1 MRSPGWLLGLAVLAA
16 CSRAP
21 ATPEAFRVGLITP
34 GSITDAAWNSGAYHG
49 LEAIH
54 DSLAI
59 AVSHVEA
66 RTPAAQEEALRAY
79 AAQGYALVFAHGYEF
94 QDLAERV
101 SAEYPRTTFIVT
113 SGARTLHQVSPLI
126 FRLEEASYLAGMVAG
141 RLTKSNVIGFVG
153 GVELP
158 PVKAAYEGWVNG
170 AIAVNPKVESRSTY
184 LNNWDDAALGREAAL
199 ALIRYNV
206 DVFHHNADAAA
217 LGLFQAAKETP
228 GVLVFGANADQSGL
242 ASAIVPGSAMIDL
255 PRAFLAVARE
265 VQKGKF
271 KPRVIVFGL
280 EGGVVRYE
288 PNPAYPGV
296 LPNDLGPQ
304 LKSARDSIIAGT
316 LRPTVRLK

>member
-1 MRSPGWLLGLAVLAA
+1 MRRILFGCFLLGA
-16 CSRAP
+16 CTRAP
-21 ATPEAFRVGLITP
+21 AAPGELRVGLITP

-54 DSLAI
+54 DSLGVP
-59 AVSHVEA
+59 VSHVEA

-79 AAQGYALVFAHGYEF
+79 AAQGYGLVFAHGYEF
-94 QDLAERV
+94 QDAAERV
-101 SAEYPRTTFIVT
+101 SAEYPRTIFIVT
-113 SGARTLHQVSPLI
+113 SGARTRHNVSPLI

-170 AIAVNPKVESRSTY
+170 ARSVNPAIASRSTY

-199 ALIRYNV
+199 ALIRVKV

-217 LGLFQAAKETP
+217 LGVFQAAKETP
-228 GVLVFGANADQSGL
+228 GVLVFGANADQSAL
-242 ASAIVPGSAMIDL
+242 APEIVPGSAMIDL
-255 PRAFLAVARE
+255 PRAFLSLARE
-265 VQKGKF
+265 VRNGHF
-271 KPRVIVFGL
+271 LPRVIVFGL

-288 PNPAYPGV
+288 PNPKFAGA
-296 LPNDLGPQ
+296 LPAALAGQ
-304 LKSARDSIIAGT
+304 LQGARDSIIAGT
-316 LRPTVRLK
+316 LRPAGPK